1 METSSAGQHSADKT
15 QVLLGAE
22 QDRLKEEARKISQ
35 TVEQLREKLR
45 KVIRFCLPAWIRLDN
60 ISYFSDQERS
70 FLNDKVSGKYFPL
83 KYFPSYSGRWRRRRG
98 RWPSW

>member
-1 METSSAGQHSADKT
+1 MAGLGLAGVEKNVAKLEQRLENSSAGQQSSDRT

-45 KVIRFCLPAWIRLDN
+45 KVQQN
-60 ISYFSDQERS
+60 ISG
-70 FLNDKVSGKYFPL
+70 SG
-83 KYFPSYSGRWRRRRG
+83 
-98 RWPSW
+98 

>member
-45 KVIRFCLPAWIRLDN
+45 KVQSAGHLVCQPGSDSIIFHISATRNEVFSTTRSAEN
-60 ISYFSDQERS
+60 IF
-70 FLNDKVSGKYFPL
+70 F
-83 KYFPSYSGRWRRRRG
+83 
-98 RWPSW
+98 

>member
-1 METSSAGQHSADKT
+1 METSSAGQHSADRT

-45 KVIRFCLPAWIRLDN
+45 KVQPSDFVCQPGSDSIIFHISATRDEVFSTTRSAEN
-60 ISYFSDQERS
+60 I
-70 FLNDKVSGKYFPL
+70 
-83 KYFPSYSGRWRRRRG
+83 
-98 RWPSW
+98 